1 MVKIGVLSD
10 THGFVDPKV
19 LEFFKD
25 CDQVWHAGDIGNEE
39 TANKLEQFKPLKA
52 VFGNI
57 DGTEIRMRFK
67 IREYFT
73 CEEVSVLITHIGG
86 YPGHYEQGIP
96 AILTE
101 LKPQIFVCGH
111 SHILKVIHDKKYNLL
126 HLNPGASGNSGFHTL
141 KTALRFQID
150 GKSISNMEVLE
161 IPRRI

>member
-1 MVKIGVLSD
+1 
-10 THGFVDPKV
+10 
-19 LEFFKD
+19 
-25 CDQVWHAGDIGNEE
+25 
-39 TANKLEQFKPLKA
+39 LKA
-52 VFGNI
+52 VYGNI

-73 CEEVSVLITHIGG
+73 CEEVSVLMTHIGG

-111 SHILKVIHDKKYNLL
+111 SHILKVINDKKYSLL
-126 HLNPGASGNSGFHTL
+126 HMNPGASGNSGFHVV